1 MVQYNPLQPLPTD
14 EELPDSDGKPVD
26 NELHVLIPAL
36 LRSILALLW
45 AERTDWFFGANM
57 GVYYDPKQPPLV
69 PDAFL
74 SLGVD
79 RNRRAPQLRLSYV
92 LWQENDIVPQWVLE
106 IVSQTPGGEYDAKMA
121 KYAELGMLYY
131 LVYNPNYTGRDR
143 HERFELYRLT
153 GETYERVQGSP
164 VWMPELELGI
174 GYETGRFEGRTQEW
188 LYWYDRQGQR
198 FATPEEAAESQKRLA
213 DQQQQRA
220 EQERQRAE
228 RLAARLRAMGVE
240 PDEN

>member
-14 EELPDSDGKPVD
+14 EELPDCDGKPVD

-45 AERTDWFFGANM
+45 AERTDWFFGVNM

-92 LWQENDIVPQWVLE
+92 LWQENDVVPQWVLE

-121 KYAELGMLYY
+121 RYAELGVLYY
-131 LVYNPNYTGRDR
+131 LVYNPNCTRRDR
-143 HERFELYRLT
+143 HERCELYRLT
-153 GETYERVQGSP
+153 DGAYERLPGCP

-174 GYETGRFEGRTQEW
+174 GYESGRFEGRIQEW
-188 LYWYDRQGQR
+188 LYWYDREGQR
-198 FATPEEAAESQKRLA
+198 FAPPEEAAQLQKRLTE
-213 DQQQQRA
+213 QQQ
-220 EQERQRAE
+220 QRAE
-228 RLAARLRAMGVE
+228 RLAARLRAMGIE
-240 PDEN
+240 PDED